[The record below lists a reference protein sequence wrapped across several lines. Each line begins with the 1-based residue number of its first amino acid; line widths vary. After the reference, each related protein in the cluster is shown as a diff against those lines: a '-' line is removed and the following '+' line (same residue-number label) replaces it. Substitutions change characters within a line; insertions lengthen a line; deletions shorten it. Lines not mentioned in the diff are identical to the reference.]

1 MNSVI
6 ELKGVVSADVSVVI
20 SSEGETENS
29 VVIAVSLEDA
39 SVAVVDQGSHDDENT
54 SEDVTDI
61 VESIVDRSVAIVS
74 VTVLDDGSLDE
85 IEVRSEESVKTGV
98 SVEISVV
105 KSVELVEDSDEEA
118 VSVVESETSV
128 EIESV
133 IVLDEEAS
141 EVEMSVDKM
150 SVDVVKEGSE
160 DE

>member
-1 MNSVI
+1 VI

-85 IEVRSEESVKTGV
+85 IEVRSEESVKAGV

-128 EIESV
+128 EIE
-133 IVLDEEAS
+133 
-141 EVEMSVDKM
+141 
-150 SVDVVKEGSE
+150 
-160 DE
+160 

>member
-1 MNSVI
+1 MI

-39 SVAVVDQGSHDDENT
+39 SVPVVDQGSHDDENT

-61 VESIVDRSVAIVS
+61 VESIVDRSVAKVS
-74 VTVLDDGSLDE
+74 VTVLDDGLLDE

-105 KSVELVEDSDEEA
+105 KSVELVDDSDEET

-141 EVEMSVDKM
+141 EVEISVDKM

>member
-61 VESIVDRSVAIVS
+61 VESIVDRSVDNVS

-85 IEVRSEESVKTGV
+85 IEVRSEESVKAGV
-98 SVEISVV
+98 SVV

-128 EIESV
+128 EIE
-133 IVLDEEAS
+133 
-141 EVEMSVDKM
+141 
-150 SVDVVKEGSE
+150 
-160 DE
+160 

>member
-128 EIESV
+128 EIE
-133 IVLDEEAS
+133 
-141 EVEMSVDKM
+141 
-150 SVDVVKEGSE
+150 
-160 DE
+160 

>member
-1 MNSVI
+1 M
-6 ELKGVVSADVSVVI
+6 
-20 SSEGETENS
+20 
-29 VVIAVSLEDA
+29 
-39 SVAVVDQGSHDDENT
+39 
-54 SEDVTDI
+54 
-61 VESIVDRSVAIVS
+61 AIVS

>member
-1 MNSVI
+1 MI

-61 VESIVDRSVAIVS
+61 VESIVDRSVDNVS

-85 IEVRSEESVKTGV
+85 IEVRSEESVKAGV
-98 SVEISVV
+98 SVV

-128 EIESV
+128 EIE
-133 IVLDEEAS
+133 
-141 EVEMSVDKM
+141 
-150 SVDVVKEGSE
+150 
-160 DE
+160 

>member
-1 MNSVI
+1 VI

-61 VESIVDRSVAIVS
+61 VESIVDRSVDNVS

-85 IEVRSEESVKTGV
+85 IEVRSEESVKAGV
-98 SVEISVV
+98 SVEIPVV

-128 EIESV
+128 EIE
-133 IVLDEEAS
+133 
-141 EVEMSVDKM
+141 
-150 SVDVVKEGSE
+150 
-160 DE
+160 